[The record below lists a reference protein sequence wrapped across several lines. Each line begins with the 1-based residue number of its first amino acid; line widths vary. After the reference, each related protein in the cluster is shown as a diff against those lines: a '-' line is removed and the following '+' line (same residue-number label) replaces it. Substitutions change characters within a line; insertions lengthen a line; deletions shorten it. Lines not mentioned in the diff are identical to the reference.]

1 MFTTCAECTV
11 HACYTEFN
19 GDPNSMPKNCPM
31 RDEEFFRDVLEEY
44 RKPENHQF
52 FLTCSA
58 IEAIGYCKW
67 PRLREIAEFAR
78 RMGYTRL
85 GLGFCAGFTR
95 EAAIVSRLL
104 RRQGFEV
111 CSAICKTGGIP
122 KAETGMDPDN
132 MPALNG
138 GTVPSTPEEHRIM
151 SSNMCNPIA
160 QAQLLNRAGTQLNI
174 CLGLCVGHDSL
185 FYKYCD
191 APVTTLVVKDRVT
204 GHNPVAAI
212 YCADSYFS
220 NRNTIQP
227 E

>member
-1 MFTTCAECTV
+1 MFTCAECTV
-11 HACYTEFN
+11 HACYTEFT
-19 GDPNSMPKNCPM
+19 GDRSAMPKNCPM
-31 RDEEFFRDVLEEY
+31 RNDAFFAQLMEEY
-44 RKPENHQF
+44 HKPENHQF
-52 FLTCSA
+52 FLTSTA
-58 IEAIGYCKW
+58 IEAIGYCQW
-67 PRLREIAEFAR
+67 PRLREVAEFAR

-104 RRQGFEV
+104 RQQGFEV
-111 CSAICKTGGIP
+111 YSVICKTGGIP
-122 KAETGMDPDN
+122 KGDVGVDPDN
-132 MPALNG
+132 LPTADG
-138 GTVPSTPEEHRIM
+138 DTVPSTPQQHRM
-151 SSNMCNPIA
+151 MCSNMCNPIA
-160 QAQLLNRAGTQLNI
+160 QAQLLNRSNTQLNI

-185 FYKYCD
+185 FYKYCE
-191 APVTTLVVKDRVT
+191 APVTTLVAKDRVT